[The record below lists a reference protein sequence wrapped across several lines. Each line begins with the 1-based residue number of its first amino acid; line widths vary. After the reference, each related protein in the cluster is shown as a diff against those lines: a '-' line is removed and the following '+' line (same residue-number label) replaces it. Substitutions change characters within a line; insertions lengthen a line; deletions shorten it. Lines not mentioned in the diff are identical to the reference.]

1 MERKLVLWLAVGLIL
16 LGAALLA
23 QAFFLNSPSPAPD
36 AMGTA
41 VPDQGSPPPN
51 STASHPDAEG
61 SNSNPNSNPN
71 PNPDSTPT
79 PSAAAD
85 EPREPKKP
93 LTREELIDRLWEAYR
108 KTEENFYKP
117 ERLDGEKLIE
127 EAIRGMIRGLED
139 PFSRYNTRKEYQEFT
154 ISIEGQYEGI
164 GAYIGL
170 RNGEIT
176 VISPIKG
183 GPAERQGVRA
193 GDVILEIDGESTQGF
208 STDDAA
214 QRLRGPRGTSVTIK
228 VRHLD
233 GSIEEIT
240 IVRERIEIPS
250 VETKLLSPEIAYVRL
265 NTFSG
270 TTPQELREKLAEL
283 ERESSDIQGLVLDL
297 RGNAGGLLQAAK
309 EIASL
314 FLDRGMTILV
324 ERTRQGERI
333 HTSFGNRRPNWPIAV
348 LVDEGTASA
357 SEILA
362 AAIRDNRLGL
372 LFGRPTFGKGV
383 IQTPIPLSDGS
394 MLILTTAEYLT
405 PNREPVQDVGL
416 TPHVVVEDWFPA
428 LTEVRR
434 EVQGLYELLPG
445 FAEASRKVL
454 EGFGNLL
461 DRIETHAGRDEYED
475 ALKALEEFE
484 ARLRTD
490 PAVLLEEVGISP
502 NTPEAVLMEPL
513 LEKLAEGVR
522 PLLPE
527 LRERLE
533 RNVIAVAEEW
543 LRTLLGE
550 RCPCEFPEVPE
561 PEATAVG
568 AGTPGP

>member
-23 QAFFLNSPSPAPD
+23 QGFFLSSPSPEATETTISEGASPTSPTP
-36 AMGTA
+36 TA
-41 VPDQGSPPPN
+41 SPPDSN
-51 STASHPDAEG
+51 D
-61 SNSNPNSNPN
+61 SNSL
-71 PNPDSTPT
+71 STSTDTLQAQEPT
-79 PSAAAD
+79 
-85 EPREPKKP
+85 KP
-93 LTREELIDRLWEAYR
+93 LTREELIERLWEAYQ
-108 KTEENFYKP
+108 KTEQNFYQP

-127 EAIRGMIRGLED
+127 EAIRGMIQGLED
-139 PFSRYNTRKEYQEFT
+139 PFSRYNTRKEYREFT
-154 ISIEGQYEGI
+154 ISIEGEYEGI

-170 RNGEIT
+170 RNGEIV

-193 GDVILEIDGESTQGF
+193 GDAILEIDGESTQGF

-214 QRLRGPRGTSVTIK
+214 RRLRGPRGTSVTIK

-240 IVRERIEIPS
+240 IVRERIQIPS
-250 VETKLLSPEIAYVRL
+250 VETKLLGPQIAYVRL

-270 TTPQELREKLAEL
+270 TTPDELREKLAEL
-283 ERESSDIQGLVLDL
+283 ERESSDIQGLILDL
-297 RGNAGGLLQAAK
+297 RGNGGGLLQAAK

-362 AAIRDNRLGL
+362 AAIRDNQLGV

-405 PNREPVQDVGL
+405 PHRRPVQDVGL
-416 TPHVVVEDWFPA
+416 TPYVIVEDWFPS

-434 EVQGLYELLPG
+434 EVQGLRELLPG
-445 FAEASRKVL
+445 FAEASARVL
-454 EGFGNLL
+454 EGFENLL
-461 DRIETHAGRDEYED
+461 DRIETHASRDEYEE

-484 ARLRTD
+484 ARLETD
-490 PAVLLEEVGISP
+490 PAALLEEAGVSP
-502 NTPEAVLMEPL
+502 DTPEAVLMEPL

-527 LRERLE
+527 LHERLV
-533 RNVIAVAEEW
+533 RNDIAVAEEW
-543 LRTLLGE
+543 LRTMLGKL
-550 RCPCEFPEVPE
+550 CPCDLPETPE
-561 PEATAVG
+561 EEAVG
-568 AGTPGP
+568 AGTGSEGP

>member
-51 STASHPDAEG
+51 STASHPDAED
-61 SNSNPNSNPN
+61 SNS
-71 PNPDSTPT
+71 T
-79 PSAAAD
+79 PSPTTDTDTNASQG
-85 EPREPKKP
+85 PKKP

-333 HTSFGNRRPNWPIAV
+333 HTSFGNGRPNWPIAV

-416 TPHVVVEDWFPA
+416 TPNAIVEDWFPS

-475 ALKALEEFE
+475 ALRALEEFE

-490 PAVLLEEVGISP
+490 PAVLLEEAGVSP

-513 LEKLAEGVR
+513 LEKLTEGVK

>member
-1 MERKLVLWLAVGLIL
+1 
-16 LGAALLA
+16 
-23 QAFFLNSPSPAPD
+23 
-36 AMGTA
+36 
-41 VPDQGSPPPN
+41 
-51 STASHPDAEG
+51 
-61 SNSNPNSNPN
+61 
-71 PNPDSTPT
+71 
-79 PSAAAD
+79 
-85 EPREPKKP
+85 
-93 LTREELIDRLWEAYR
+93 
-108 KTEENFYKP
+108 
-117 ERLDGEKLIE
+117 
-127 EAIRGMIRGLED
+127 MIRGLDD

-154 ISIEGQYEGI
+154 ISIEGKYEGI

-193 GDVILEIDGESTQGF
+193 GDAILEIDGESTQGF

-214 QRLRGPRGTSVTIK
+214 ERLRGPRGTSVTIK

-240 IVRERIEIPS
+240 IVRDRIEIPS
-250 VETKLLSPEIAYVRL
+250 VETKLLSPQIAYVRL

-270 TTPQELREKLAEL
+270 TTPQELREKLADL

-297 RGNAGGLLQAAK
+297 RGNGGGLLQAAK

-324 ERTRQGERI
+324 ERTRHGERI

-348 LVDEGTASA
+348 LVNEGTASA

-372 LFGRPTFGKGV
+372 LVGRHTFGKGV

-394 MLILTTAEYLT
+394 MLILTTAEYFT
-405 PNREPVQDVGL
+405 PNRHPVQDVGL
-416 TPHVVVEDWFPA
+416 TPDVVVEDWFPS
-428 LTEVRR
+428 LTKVRR
-434 EVQGLYELLPG
+434 EVHGLHELLPD
-445 FAEASRKVL
+445 FAEASQKVL
-454 EGFGNLL
+454 EGFENLL
-461 DRIETHAGRDEYED
+461 DQIETHAGRDEYED

-484 ARLRTD
+484 ARLQTD
-490 PAVLLEEVGISP
+490 PAALLEDAGVSP
-502 NTPEAVLMEPL
+502 DSPEAVLMEPL
-513 LEKLAEGVR
+513 LEKLAEGVK

-527 LRERLE
+527 LRERLVH
-533 RNVIAVAEEW
+533 NDIAVAEEW
-543 LRTLLGE
+543 LRTMLGKL
-550 RCPCEFPEVPE
+550 CPCEL
-561 PEATAVG
+561 PEAPEEETVG
-568 AGTPGP
+568 AGTGTESP